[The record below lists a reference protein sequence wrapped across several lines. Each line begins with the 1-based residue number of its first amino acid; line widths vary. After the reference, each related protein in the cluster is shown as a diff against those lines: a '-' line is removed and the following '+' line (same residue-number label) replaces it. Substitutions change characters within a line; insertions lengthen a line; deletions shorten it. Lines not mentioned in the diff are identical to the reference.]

1 MLGFFDESGDPGL
14 KVGRGSSRYFVAAI
28 VTFVDEN
35 EATRCDR
42 RIDSLRDELSLSH
55 SYEFHYGKNSRKYRE
70 TFLRA
75 VDGYAFGYHAV
86 VLDKDPEK
94 LANAGV
100 GSGELYN
107 YVVGLL
113 FGMAREHLR
122 ELTVVMDSR
131 GSRKFRA
138 DIATYLRNSL
148 RTAGGEGV
156 IKHLNIQDSHRNN
169 LLQLADYV
177 ASILNRVA
185 AGDRYAQDLH
195 DRYLRRK
202 QVTLNRWPS

>member
-28 VTFVDEN
+28 VTFVDES

-42 RIDSLRDELSLSH
+42 RIDSLRNESGLSH
-55 SYEFHYGKNSRKYRE
+55 SYEFHYGKNSRKYRDA
-70 TFLRA
+70 FLRA
-75 VDGYAFGYHAV
+75 VDAYTFGYHAV
-86 VLDKDPEK
+86 VLDKDPAK
-94 LANAGV
+94 LANAGI
-100 GSGELYN
+100 GSGDLYN
-107 YVVGLL
+107 YVLGLL

-138 DIATYLRNSL
+138 DIATYLGNSL
-148 RTAGGEGV
+148 KAAGREGV
-156 IKHLNIQDSHRNN
+156 IKRLNIQDSHRNN

-185 AGDRYAQDLH
+185 EGDKYAQDLH

-202 QVTLNRWPS
+202 RVTLHAWPK